1 MASQSI
7 RIKSLEELH
16 RYILLIKENSDK
28 TINNIKTLLASEDSM
43 AILHEF
49 KFNQLGYEP
58 IQGYR
63 LNFIEQLNQMFS
75 HIVVL
80 KGAELLLKAYP
91 DKEFIL
97 NMGTQGGFD
106 IVSSDKKIV
115 CECFST
121 TSPISNNK
129 IKQDADKLLKDNT
142 SEKKYIIFYSKEV
155 NATTLNNIIVKYK
168 EITFIR
174 LDSINI

>member
-1 MASQSI
+1 MANQPI
-7 RIKSLEELH
+7 RIKSHKDLH
-16 RYILLIKENSDK
+16 KYKHLIKENSDK
-28 TINNIKTLLASEDSM
+28 TIENIKTLVSTEDSIT
-43 AILHEF
+43 ALHEF
-49 KFNQLGYEP
+49 KFNKLGYEP

-80 KGAELLLKAYP
+80 KGAEFLLKNYP
-91 DKEFIL
+91 GKEFIL

-106 IVSSDKKIV
+106 IVSVDKKII

-129 IKQDADKLLKDNT
+129 IKLDAEKLLKNNT
-142 SEKKYIIFYSKEV
+142 AERKYIIFFSKEV
-155 NATTLNNIIVKYK
+155 NLTTLNNIINKYN

-174 LDSINI
+174 LDSIDI

>member
-1 MASQSI
+1 MANQPI
-7 RIKSLEELH
+7 RIKSLEDLH
-16 RYILLIKENSDK
+16 KYKQLIKENSNK
-28 TINNIKTLLASEDSM
+28 TIANIKTLVSTEDS
-43 AILHEF
+43 ISVLHEL

-80 KGAELLLKAYP
+80 KGAELLLKTYP

-97 NMGTQGGFD
+97 NIGTQGGFD
-106 IVSSDKKIV
+106 IVSCDDKII

-121 TSPISNNK
+121 TNPISNNK
-129 IKQDADKLLKDNT
+129 IKLDAEKLLKNNT
-142 SEKKYIIFYSKEV
+142 AERKYIIFFSKEV
-155 NATTLNNIIVKYK
+155 NVTTFNNISLKYK

-174 LDSINI
+174 LDNIDI